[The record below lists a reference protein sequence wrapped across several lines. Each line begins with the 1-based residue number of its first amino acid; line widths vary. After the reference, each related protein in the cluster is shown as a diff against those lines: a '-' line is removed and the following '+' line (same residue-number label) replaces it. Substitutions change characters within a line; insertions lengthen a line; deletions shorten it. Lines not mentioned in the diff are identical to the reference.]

1 MYPSVLLHHAL
12 LSRERWF
19 STAKCWSD
27 LVVSLE
33 HLEIPMNGTQ
43 GVTHSLH
50 FVTGLV
56 NSVYSCPHAS
66 PAGDMQLHVVPT

>member
-43 GVTHSLH
+43 GVNQSLG
-50 FVTGLV
+50 FVTRLAS
-56 NSVYSCPHAS
+56 SVYSCPHTS
-66 PAGDMQLHVVPT
+66 LVVP